1 MSSRLPKTTCKTT
14 IDKGLSAPETLI
26 EFLLRE
32 TAESAALSVI
42 KDEDKKETSNLN
54 PNAPPFE
61 PRNESNKSVKHSPKP
76 ETVPPISRKA
86 VPYNPNQ
93 PPVQAKFP
101 ERVRVQ
107 VEVSQPYEAS
117 AGTPPGGFGNKQ
129 DKKQP
134 GGRSN
139 KTNKRR
145 VSSNPYGGLLIT
157 FNTNP

>member
-14 IDKGLSAPETLI
+14 IDKSLSAPETLI

-32 TAESAALSVI
+32 TAESTALSVI

-61 PRNESNKSVKHSPKP
+61 PRNESNTSIKHSPKP
-76 ETVPPISRKA
+76 ESVPPISRKA
-86 VPYNPNQ
+86 VPYNPYQ
-93 PPVQAKFP
+93 PPVLAQFP
-101 ERVRVQ
+101 ARVRVPVQ
-107 VEVSQPYEAS
+107 F
-117 AGTPPGGFGNKQ
+117 PPPSGLGDKQ

-134 GGRSN
+134 GGRST

-145 VSSNPYGGLLIT
+145 VFSNPYGGLLIT
-157 FNTNP
+157 INNNP